1 MQADSH
7 LLLPRCSEEVLAD
20 PNASQRCQLIPAQG
34 KGQAAGIYFLRCQTR
49 MSKPHQDTITILLG
63 IREQLLTLHN
73 LTGPSLRPGSKCSWA
88 HPAAVGRVCPDVLVA
103 SRHKKVPSA
112 SDFKCVLKDFAQ
124 KVPTSTQG
132 VQGPAGKS
140 WPKHRAVSQ
149 LLTSVGSRSWWL
161 PRTSAQILLTCG
173 SNSFFFLYGYI
184 RFLRNISLTTLAT

>member
-1 MQADSH
+1 MQAGSH

-20 PNASQRCQLIPAQG
+20 PNAPQRCQLIPAQG

-132 VQGPAGKS
+132 VQDLQG
-140 WPKHRAVSQ
+140 R
-149 LLTSVGSRSWWL
+149 VGQS
-161 PRTSAQILLTCG
+161 TE
-173 SNSFFFLYGYI
+173 LYPNY
-184 RFLRNISLTTLAT
+184 